1 MALMFTSTPSIR
13 KAVGLINEV
22 DQGKFPLVVSRI
34 LQKLHLKDERTFSED
49 EEEKLQGTLGMSG
62 PDLELLLQTLEFFLQ
77 QSAYHTAKPAAL
89 SQQLSQLGM
98 DQDKVD
104 TIVESWTTNGR
115 EVIQN
120 LRQRTLMPNQL
131 TDINWRLNL
140 QMAQSTETKQKLPN
154 AMFEL
159 GVHREGQ
166 EDKEKIR
173 MEFTHDE
180 LYQFYNQLETI
191 QKQIDGLS

>member
-104 TIVESWTTNGR
+104 TIVESWTTKGR

-120 LRQRTLMPNQL
+120 LRQRALMPNQL

-140 QMAQSTETKQKLPN
+140 QMAQSMETKQKLPN